1 MKQDDQHIIEDQE
14 RREQLLARAI
24 YDNANIDLIREM
36 FEEVVTDQQIDELI
50 EIQVDK
56 ELEI

>member
-14 RREQLLARAI
+14 RREQLLTRAI

-36 FEEVVTDQQIDELI
+36 FEEVITDQQIDELI
-50 EIQVDK
+50 QIQVNK

>member
-14 RREQLLARAI
+14 RREQLLTRAI
-24 YDNANIDLIREM
+24 YDDANIDLIREM
-36 FEEVVTDQQIDELI
+36 FEEVITDQQIDELI

>member
-14 RREQLLARAI
+14 RREQLLTRVI
-24 YDNANIDLIREM
+24 YDNANMDLIREM
-36 FEEVVTDQQIDELI
+36 FEDVVTDQQIDELI
-50 EIQVDK
+50 QIQVDK

>member
-14 RREQLLARAI
+14 RREQLLTRAI
-24 YDNANIDLIREM
+24 YDDSNINLIREM
-36 FEEVVTDQQIDELI
+36 FEEVITDQQIDELI
-50 EIQVDK
+50 QIQVNK